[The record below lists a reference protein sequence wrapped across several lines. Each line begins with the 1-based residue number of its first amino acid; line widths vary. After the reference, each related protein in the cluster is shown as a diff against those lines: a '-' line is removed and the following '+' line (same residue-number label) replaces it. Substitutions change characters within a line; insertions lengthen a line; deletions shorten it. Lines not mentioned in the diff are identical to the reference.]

1 MDISRIDRRESKSS
15 DNFNSRLVE
24 VIDDARVE
32 TLTFVTVITTAFFDV
47 AAGRQPRQRLDDPLD
62 ASGNCR

>member
-24 VIDDARVE
+24 VFDDARVE
-32 TLTFVTVITTAFFDV
+32 ALTFVPVITNCILDV

>member
-32 TLTFVTVITTAFFDV
+32 TLTFVPVITTVFDV
-47 AAGRQPRQRLDDPLD
+47 AAGRQP
-62 ASGNCR
+62 G

>member
-32 TLTFVTVITTAFFDV
+32 TLTFVPVITTVFDV
-47 AAGRQPRQRLDDPLD
+47 AAGRQPRQRLDDSLD

>member
-32 TLTFVTVITTAFFDV
+32 TLTFVPVITTLFFDV
-47 AAGRQPRQRLDDPLD
+47 AAGRQP
-62 ASGNCR
+62 G